1 MGGRVVCCVLIF
13 CAPALPLS
21 LHRQPSG
28 VKQLHAR
35 AASPLRR
42 AALVVASSSLSL
54 RRFESDEGGGGGT
67 GVDAWIPTSLVTTAA
82 RDPYKVALRVLP
94 MLLVHVAWAS
104 LIVAVRHCVRF
115 SKPWAVSPLLHTL
128 LGGVLGLLLAFRT
141 NQAWNRY
148 WSAAQAWSDVHR
160 GCHSLAR
167 LASQLSVALDPIV
180 YASMMR
186 RFRGAGPRERRETDE
201 EGSIRRREQIGEQ
214 TRASTTSPH
223 LGEWSLALSRL
234 RHLVALPVALKQRVR
249 RAPNP
254 REYFEAPR

>member
-1 MGGRVVCCVLIF
+1 MRLFLREETANSRRKTATDLSHIRYSVF
-13 CAPALPLS
+13 RSTLPS
-21 LHRQPSG
+21 T
-28 VKQLHAR
+28 
-35 AASPLRR
+35 
-42 AALVVASSSLSL
+42 AAL
-54 RRFESDEGGGGGT
+54 
-67 GVDAWIPTSLVTTAA
+67 
-82 RDPYKVALRVLP
+82 
-94 MLLVHVAWAS
+94 
-104 LIVAVRHCVRF
+104 
-115 SKPWAVSPLLHTL
+115 
-128 LGGVLGLLLAFRT
+128 
-141 NQAWNRY
+141 
-148 WSAAQAWSDVHR
+148 AQAWSDVHR

-186 RFRGAGPRERRETDE
+186 RFRGAGPTERRETDE

-223 LGEWSLALSRL
+223 LGRQEPCPPRL